1 MNDLYLTNTRS
12 IRSRTLSDM
21 ETAPLLP
28 CGSGN
33 FAPTAI
39 RRYPI
44 GQGSTY
50 KKRKLS
56 IGLWFMAVSMGGE
69 KRKRGQMS
77 DIRKRY
83 TAWGYWRRKRRKRE
97 DKELTFKTSRFC
109 TLWIIL
115 RINYNDA
122 QHQPYPSRMTLG
134 LESLSRHWKNWS
146 NSRILIGIRDGRG
159 RTGGKDPEIVHASGA
174 SPSHAASIAERSQIG
189 LDQELPR
196 LWSNS

>member
-77 DIRKRY
+77 DVRKDTQREGIEDERGGNARTKNSHSRPAGSAHY
-83 TAWGYWRRKRRKRE
+83 GSSFESIITMHSINRIQVEWHWAWSRCRDTG
-97 DKELTFKTSRFC
+97 KTGQIPGSW
-109 TLWIIL
+109 LGSAMAV
-115 RINYNDA
+115 DA
-122 QHQPYPSRMTLG
+122 LVVKTQ
-134 LESLSRHWKNWS
+134 K
-146 NSRILIGIRDGRG
+146 
-159 RTGGKDPEIVHASGA
+159 
-174 SPSHAASIAERSQIG
+174 
-189 LDQELPR
+189 
-196 LWSNS
+196 